1 MSVPPQGSRTPA
13 GAVGG
18 PDAAEPALDYR
29 GLAIRIV
36 VGVLVMMVGLGT
48 IAFIFREPLELLSR
62 RFVDTLGGPG
72 VTLGFFLPDA
82 FTIPVPNDAF
92 SFFALVG
99 GMPFW
104 QIVAWATVGSLG
116 GGHVS
121 FGLGRWLGHTRRVA
135 DFLAHRGAEAH
146 GLVRRYGVWALSL
159 AALTPIP
166 YSIGC
171 MAAGALHMRYAHFLA
186 VSTLRLPRI
195 AFYLWLIE
203 LGVLSVTG

>member
-1 MSVPPQGSRTPA
+1 MSGPLPMPPAPPEA
-13 GAVGG
+13 LGAQAL
-18 PDAAEPALDYR
+18 PEPVLDYR

-36 VGVLVMMVGLGT
+36 VGVLIMMVVLGT
-48 IAFIFREPLELLSR
+48 IAIVFRVPLELLSR
-62 RFVDTLGGPG
+62 RFVHTLGGPG

-82 FTIPVPNDAF
+82 FTLPFPNDAF

-104 QIVAWATVGSLG
+104 QIVAWATVGSLA

-135 DFLAHRGAEAH
+135 DFLARRGAEVH
-146 GLVRRYGVWALSL
+146 GLVRRYGVWALAM

-171 MAAGALHMRYAHFLA
+171 MAAGAVHMRYAHFLA

-195 AFYLWLIE
+195 AFYLWLIQ
-203 LGVLSVTG
+203 LGVVSVTG

>member
-1 MSVPPQGSRTPA
+1 VSGPLKVSPA
-13 GAVGG
+13 AG
-18 PDAAEPALDYR
+18 PRSGPTEPIEPVLDYR

-36 VGVLVMMVGLGT
+36 VGVLIMMVCLGT
-48 IAFIFREPLELLSR
+48 IAFVFRQPLELLSR
-62 RFVDTLGGPG
+62 RFVHSLGGPG
-72 VTLGFFLPDA
+72 VTVGFFLPDA
-82 FTIPVPNDAF
+82 FTVPVPNDAF

-104 QIVAWATVGSLG
+104 EIVAWATVGSWA

-135 DFLAHRGAEAH
+135 DFLTRRGAEVH
-146 GLVRRYGVWALSL
+146 GLVRRYGVWALIL
-159 AALTPIP
+159 AAVTPIP

-171 MAAGALHMRYAHFLA
+171 MAAGALHMPYVHFLA
-186 VSTLRLPRI
+186 VSVLRLPRI

>member
-1 MSVPPQGSRTPA
+1 MSAPPPVSPAPA
-13 GAVGG
+13 GVVEG
-18 PDAAEPALDYR
+18 PASPEPALDYR

-36 VGVLVMMVGLGT
+36 VGVLIMMIGLGT
-48 IAFIFREPLELLSR
+48 IAFVFRDPLELLSR
-62 RFVDTLGGPG
+62 RFVNTLGGPG

-104 QIVAWATVGSLG
+104 QIVAWATVGSWA

-121 FGLGRWLGHTRRVA
+121 FGLGRGLGHTRRVA
-135 DFLAHRGAEAH
+135 DFLAHRGAEVH
-146 GLVRRYGVWALSL
+146 GLVRRYGVWALIL

-171 MAAGALHMRYAHFLA
+171 MAAGALHMPYAHFLA

-195 AFYLWLIE
+195 AFYLWLIQ
-203 LGVLSVTG
+203 LGVVSVTG